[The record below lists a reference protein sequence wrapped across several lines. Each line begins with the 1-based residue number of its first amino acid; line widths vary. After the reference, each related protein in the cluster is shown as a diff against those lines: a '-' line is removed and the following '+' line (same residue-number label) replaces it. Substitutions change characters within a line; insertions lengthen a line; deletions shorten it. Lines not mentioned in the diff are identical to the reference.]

1 MKRFVILSIILFIE
15 IILKN
20 IKLSIINRISS
31 NKKIIIEYITIML
44 LPPLKKRYN

>member
-20 IKLSIINRISS
+20 ITLSIINRIST
-31 NKKIIIEYITIML
+31 NKKIIIKYITIML
-44 LPPLKKRYN
+44 LPPLKKMYN